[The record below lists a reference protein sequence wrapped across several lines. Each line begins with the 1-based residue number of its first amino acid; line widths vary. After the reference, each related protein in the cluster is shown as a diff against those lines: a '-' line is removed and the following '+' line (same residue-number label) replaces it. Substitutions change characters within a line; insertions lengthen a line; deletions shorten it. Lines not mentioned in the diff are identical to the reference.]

1 MLRLSED
8 EFAELVDEALED
20 VPPQF
25 RQYMENLAV
34 EIRQRPT
41 PELLKRLKVRGGRDL
56 LGVYHGTAL
65 TDKSVEAPFEYPE
78 TIFIFQRSIEALCDT
93 RRDVVE
99 QVRVTVLHEI
109 GHHFGMDEDDLEELG
124 YD

>member
-8 EFAELVDEALED
+8 EFAELVDEALEG

-25 RQYMENLAV
+25 KRYMENLAV

-65 TDKSVEAPFEYPE
+65 PDKSVEAPFEYPE
-78 TIFIFQRSIEALCDT
+78 TIFIFQRNIEAVCDT